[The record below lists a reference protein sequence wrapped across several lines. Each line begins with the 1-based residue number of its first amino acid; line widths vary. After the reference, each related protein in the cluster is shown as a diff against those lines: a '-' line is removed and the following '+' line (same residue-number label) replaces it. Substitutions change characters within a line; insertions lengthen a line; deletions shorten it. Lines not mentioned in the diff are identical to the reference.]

1 MMLRKY
7 YHQYNKNRTMKKHI
21 IATREHGPNFE
32 AVADVYK
39 DAAKSQ
45 CSDCA
50 IAMAQARNNKRAL
63 ARCHVVSQSAQG
75 RLERD
80 AGPPFLLKAYLKQV
94 SQ

>member
-21 IATREHGPNFE
+21 IATREHDPNFE

-50 IAMAQARNNKRAL
+50 IAMAQA
-63 ARCHVVSQSAQG
+63 
-75 RLERD
+75 
-80 AGPPFLLKAYLKQV
+80 
-94 SQ
+94 